1 MKFDVKRAG
10 IKSRLFVYF
19 AFFTAIVLIFLWVFQ
34 IVFLDD
40 FYKAIKIREIKSSAE
55 LIGDSVDSA
64 DLQSILDSMSGSG
77 EVNVVLFNMDD
88 GTEYET
94 ADIPGNI
101 FRELSEDMKDQL
113 YAETVN
119 NGGEYLLRFF
129 KNNETD
135 RDDIQN
141 IPFIREREDA
151 AAVQTSG
158 DADDT
163 DDSIQNEEDNNES
176 TQSSS
181 GSANNTPEGAHVG
194 FGPNNAMESMIYGK
208 IVTNSQGQTMFIMLS
223 TMISPVNAT
232 VQTLRTQLLIITAIM
247 VALAS
252 GIAILISRIISKPI
266 VKINESAKVLATG
279 NYDIQFEEN
288 GYREIVELGRT
299 LNYAARELSTVEGLR
314 RELIANISHDLR
326 TPLTLITGYSEVM
339 RDLPGEYTRENVQ
352 IIIDEAKRLTNIVND
367 VLDLSKL
374 QSGTQELESE
384 RFCITKTTR
393 DIVNR
398 FFKLTEQGGYHID
411 FQSDRE
417 VFVFA
422 DELRISQVIYNL
434 LSNAINYTGP
444 EKKVS
449 VIQKVQGG
457 NVRIEV
463 IDTGE
468 GISKDKL
475 PYIWDRY
482 YKVDKSHKRAT
493 VGTGLGLSIVK
504 AVLDMHSAKC
514 GAESTEGQ
522 GSVFWFELPVL
533 EEDSPY

>member
-10 IKSRLFVYF
+10 IKSRLFMYF
-19 AFFTAIVLIFLWVFQ
+19 AIFTAVVLIFLWVFQ

-40 FYKAIKIREIKSSAE
+40 FYKRIKISEIKSSAE
-55 LIGDSVDSA
+55 EIGNSVDSA
-64 DLQSILDSMSGSG
+64 DLQSMLDSMSSNGG
-77 EVNVVLFNMDD
+77 VNAVIFNMDD
-88 GTEYET
+88 GTVYKT
-94 ADIPGNI
+94 ADIRGNI
-101 FRELSEDMKDQL
+101 FWNLSEDIKNQL
-113 YAETVN
+113 YNETMN
-119 NGGEYLLRFF
+119 NGGEYLLRYDG
-129 KNNETD
+129 TD

-141 IPFIREREDA
+141 IPFVPGREDA
-151 AAVQTSG
+151 PGEQTGGEAGSA
-158 DADDT
+158 DAG
-163 DDSIQNEEDNNES
+163 IQNNSN
-176 TQSSS
+176 
-181 GSANNTPEGAHVG
+181 SADITPGGEHAG
-194 FGPNNAMESMIYGK
+194 FGPNNVMESMIYGK
-208 IVTNSQGQTMFIMLS
+208 IVTNGQGQTMFIMLS

-247 VALAS
+247 VALAI
-252 GIAILISRIISKPI
+252 GIAIVISKIISKPI
-266 VKINESAKVLATG
+266 VKINESAKALATG
-279 NYDIQFEEN
+279 NYNIHFEEN
-288 GYREIVELGRT
+288 GYREIVELGKT

-339 RDLPGEYTRENVQ
+339 RDIPNEYTPENVQ

-367 VLDLSKL
+367 ILDLSKL
-374 QSGTQELESE
+374 QSGTQELERE
-384 RFCITKTTR
+384 RFCLTKTTR

-411 FQSDRE
+411 FKCERE
-417 VFVFA
+417 AFVFA
-422 DELRISQVIYNL
+422 DELRISQVLYNL
-434 LSNAINYTGP
+434 LSNAINYTGSD
-444 EKKVS
+444 KKVS
-449 VIQKVQGG
+449 VIQKVQDG

-468 GISKDKL
+468 GISRDKL

-482 YKVDKSHKRAT
+482 YKVDKLHKRAT

-504 AVLDMHSAKC
+504 AVLDMHGAKC